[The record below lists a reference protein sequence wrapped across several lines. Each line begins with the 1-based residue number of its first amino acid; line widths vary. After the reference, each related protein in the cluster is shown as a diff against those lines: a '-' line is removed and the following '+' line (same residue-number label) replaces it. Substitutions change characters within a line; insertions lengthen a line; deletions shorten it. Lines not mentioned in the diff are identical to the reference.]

1 MLALCAAF
9 WAQRK
14 GIVASDYGGILGVPT
29 LFERCYFSR
38 LLNLADGEGA
48 QAADLDAGED
58 AWGVSFSGGAFDL
71 DTPQDYAKLQTLD
84 GDHRPPYS

>member
-1 MLALCAAF
+1 MLVLCAAF

-38 LLNLADGEGA
+38 LLNLADGEGPKRLISMRVRMRA
-48 QAADLDAGED
+48 VYRSAAAHLTWTRRRTTQSCRRWTVTTD
-58 AWGVSFSGGAFDL
+58 
-71 DTPQDYAKLQTLD
+71 
-84 GDHRPPYS
+84 RPS